1 MEYLTLTVE
10 CETIRV
16 SMSSGVSFSSI
27 PSGADIYIIA
37 SGGGSPIYIGLQTPN
52 IINLPVGD
60 YDYIL
65 KFTGFEDYT
74 DTVTVNLNM
83 ITEVAAHLIPKT
95 LISVPVLVAAGS
107 VSILGFMLAT
117 TAKEVIP
124 ITTGMLG
131 GNVVAMKL

>member
-10 CETIRV
+10 CDTIRV
-16 SMSSGVSFSSI
+16 SISSGISFSSI

-37 SGGGSPIYIGLQTPN
+37 SGGGPPIYIGLQTPN

-65 KFTGFEDYT
+65 TLTGFEDYT
-74 DTVTVNLNM
+74 DTVAVNLNM
-83 ITEVAAHLIPKT
+83 ITEVMANLIPKT
-95 LISVPVLVAAGS
+95 LISAPVLVAASS
-107 VSILGFMLAT
+107 VSILGFMLTT

-124 ITTGMLG
+124 ITTGMLS
-131 GNVVAMKL
+131 GNVVTVKL